1 MSFVRS
7 AGQVETVTAA
17 MAAYPAPPMPTY
29 LSIGPGN
36 YATYEQVWR
45 SQPALRTVV
54 GFLARN
60 IAQLPLD
67 VYRRRSDYD
76 RVKDVTH
83 PLARLLEDP
92 LPGSAW
98 TKYRLLSWTVH
109 ELCIFDDA
117 YWIKSLVDGQPGV
130 LPVPRRF
137 VQPIGTSII
146 APDYY
151 QLNLS
156 AGVRYLDPDQV
167 VHFHGYNPDDPRIG
181 CSPIETLRSILA
193 EEYAA
198 TSYRE
203 QMWRNG
209 ARVGG
214 YIHRPKD
221 APRWSDGARD
231 RFKRDWQA
239 QYAGDGS
246 GVGGSPLLE
255 DGMEFRPSGVTP
267 REAQYVESRQL
278 TRVEVAVAY
287 YVSPAMLGVMEEGAS
302 MANVAEYHKMLYQDT
317 LGPPLVALAQ
327 DIERQL
333 LIDLDPGAADGS
345 TYVEFNLAAKLQGSF
360 EEQAAAI
367 SASVGGP
374 WMTRSEARARHNL
387 PHLDEA
393 DELIV
398 PLNVTAGGLASPRD
412 TAPDNPSNRESNDL
426 PPGPRATQ
434 PPKHFLTVGERG

>member
-1 MSFVRS
+1 MAFVRS
-7 AGQVETVTAA
+7 AGQVATVASPLAA
-17 MAAYPAPPMPTY
+17 LAPAPVSY
-29 LSIGPGN
+29 LQIGAN
-36 YATYEQVWR
+36 TWATYEQIWR

-54 GFLARN
+54 SFLARN
-60 IAQLPLD
+60 VAQLPLD
-67 VYRRRSDYD
+67 VYRRRSDFD
-76 RVKDVTH
+76 RVKDNTH
-83 PLARLLEDP
+83 PLARLLENP
-92 LPGSAW
+92 LPGSTW

-117 YWIKSLVDGQPGV
+117 FWVKVTDGDSPGV

-137 VQPIGTSII
+137 IQPVGNSIL
-146 APDYY
+146 APDFY
-151 QLNLS
+151 QLSL
-156 AGVRYLDPDQV
+156 AGGYRQLGPDQV
-167 VHFHGYNPDDPRIG
+167 VHFHGYNPDDPRCG
-181 CSPIETLRSILA
+181 TSPVETLRAILA

-198 TSYRE
+198 TRYRE

-214 YIHRPKD
+214 YVHRPKD
-221 APRWSDGARD
+221 APKWSEGARD
-231 RFKRDWQA
+231 RFKHDWQA
-239 QYAGDGS
+239 QYSGDGPN
-246 GVGGSPLLE
+246 VGSTPLLE
-255 DGMEFRPSGVTP
+255 DGMEFKASGVTP

-278 TRVEVAVAY
+278 TRIEVAVAY
-287 YVSPAMLGVMEEGAS
+287 HVSPAMLGVLEEGAS

-345 TYVEFNLAAKLQGSF
+345 VYVEFNLAEKLRGSF

-398 PLNVTAGGLASPRD
+398 PLNVSAGGLASPRD
-412 TAPDNPSNRESNDL
+412 TGPDDPHNEESNNR
-426 PPGPRATQ
+426 PPAPRAPQT
-434 PPKHFLTVGERG
+434 PKHFLTTGARG

>member
-1 MSFVRS
+1 MSFVRT
-7 AGQVETVTAA
+7 AGQVAA
-17 MAAYPAPPMPTY
+17 VSSPMAAYPAPLPAY
-29 LSIGPGN
+29 IQIGPGS
-36 YATYEQVWR
+36 YASYEQVWR

-54 GFLARN
+54 SFLARN

-67 VYRRRSDYD
+67 VYRRQSDMD
-76 RVKDVTH
+76 RVKDTKH

-92 LPGSAW
+92 LPGSTW

-109 ELCIFDDA
+109 ELCIYDDA
-117 YWIKSLVDGQPGV
+117 FWIKVTSDGRPGL

-137 VQPIGTSII
+137 VQPIGSSII
-146 APDYY
+146 APDNYR
-151 QLNLS
+151 LS
-156 AGVRYLDPDQV
+156 LSGGTRDLEPDQV
-167 VHFHGYNPDDPRIG
+167 VHFHGYSPDDPRVG

-193 EEYAA
+193 EEYSA
-198 TSYRE
+198 TNYRA
-203 QMWRNG
+203 QMWANG

-214 YIHRPKD
+214 YVHRPKD
-221 APRWSDGARD
+221 APRWSGEARD

-239 QYAGDGS
+239 QYAGDGM
-246 GVGGSPLLE
+246 GVGSTPLLE
-255 DGMEFRPSGVTP
+255 DGMEFRASGVTP

-278 TRVEVAVAY
+278 TRIEVAVAY
-287 YVSPAMLGVMEEGAS
+287 HVSPAMLGVMEEGAS

-317 LGPPLVALAQ
+317 LGPPLTALAQ

-333 LIDLDPGAADGS
+333 LVDLDPSAADGS
-345 TYVEFNLAAKLQGSF
+345 VYCEFNLAEKLRGSF

-374 WMTRSEARARHNL
+374 WMTRSEARARFNL

-393 DELIV
+393 DELVV

-412 TAPDNPSNRESNDL
+412 TGPDNPRNEESNGL
-426 PPGPRATQ
+426 PPAPPA
-434 PPKHFLTVGERG
+434 PPKHYLSVGATR